1 MKKTLVS
8 LLLAAMLVLTS
19 VAGLADGLAALPAI
33 PEAYSLPIEGAE
45 NVPQLSMYLGTE
57 AGYEKAY
64 LSYDEHVA
72 IIEWENRTGL
82 DFTFVHPPLN
92 DDGSF
97 FNTVIASGDLPDIF
111 ISGFDYYIGDV
122 EGAIADGV
130 IIDLN
135 PYIEQYGY
143 YYLTEAH
150 TNWDEQAMKNFM
162 TDSGMFRFGAASQR
176 VPVLGQQH
184 TGWSVREDLLDAAG
198 LDMPETIG
206 QFTDMLRAFKEL
218 GVEEPLVFEKL
229 SSSYVYGNGALTSH
243 LGVNS
248 NTWMLDEEGKVT
260 YSMVHPNYVQWLE
273 LLNGWYNEG
282 LISIDCISR
291 THSDAEAVV
300 TSGRGGVVSF
310 GNWETQENIA
320 VGKAAVGEEFN
331 LLGMGVLAADEES
344 VGEQYNIFA
353 APIVNG
359 ENGNYFGISSQNP
372 NPVETF
378 KALDYL
384 YSYEGVELMVFGP
397 ETAVDQLHREDGNV
411 VDIHWTNEDGT
422 RQFSEYILNNPELEY
437 NSIRYIYTIQGLST
451 EYASEMEYMQYGEEC
466 NQQHWEA
473 WTNMYD
479 VEYSQRIPTTIT
491 LTAEEASERTVIMTD
506 IETYIYE
513 VINNIVFGQE
523 DIANWDAHVQT
534 MYDMGIERAIEITQG
549 AVDRYNNR

>member
-1 MKKTLVS
+1 MKKTIVS
-8 LLLAAMLVLTS
+8 LLLVALLALTS
-19 VAGLADGLAALPAI
+19 VAGLAEGLGLPEI
-33 PEAYSLPIEGAE
+33 PEVYALPIEGAE
-45 NVPQLSMYLGTE
+45 NVPQLKMYLGTE

-72 IIEWENRTGL
+72 IIEWENRVGL

-92 DDGSF
+92 DDGTF
-97 FNTVIASGDLPDIF
+97 FNTVISSGQLPDIM
-111 ISGFDYYIGDV
+111 ISSFSNYLGGV
-122 EGAIADGV
+122 EGAIGDGV
-130 IIDLN
+130 LVNLDD
-135 PYIEQYGY
+135 YILQYGH

-150 TNWDEQAMKNFM
+150 KNWDAQAAKNFK
-162 TDSGMFRFGAASQR
+162 TDSGMYRFGAASQR
-176 VPVLGQQH
+176 VPVLGMQH
-184 TGWSVREDLLDAAG
+184 SGFVVREDLLDQAG

-206 QFTDMLRAFKEL
+206 EFTEMLKAFKEL

-229 SSSYVYGNGALTSH
+229 SSSYIYGNGALTSH

-248 NTWMLDEEGKVT
+248 NTWMYDEEGKVT
-260 YSMVHPNYVQWLE
+260 YAMIEDNYVEWLK
-273 LLNGWYNEG
+273 LLNSWYNDG

-300 TSGRGGVVSF
+300 TSGRGGVVAF

-331 LLGMGVLAADEES
+331 LLGMPVLAADEDS

-353 APIVNG
+353 SPIVNG
-359 ENGNYFGISSQNP
+359 ENTNYFGITTTNP
-372 NPVETF
+372 APVESF

-411 VDIHWTNEDGT
+411 VDIHWTEADGK

-466 NQQHWEA
+466 NAQCWEA
-473 WTNMYD
+473 WTANYD
-479 VEYSQRIPTTIT
+479 VAHSRRLPNALS
-491 LTAEEASERTVIMTD
+491 LTAEEASARTVIMTEV
-506 IETYIYE
+506 ETFIYE
-513 VINNIVFGQE
+513 KINQIVFGQDSIE
-523 DIANWDAHVQT
+523 NWPTYVQQL
-534 MYDMGIERAIEITQG
+534 YDMGIEDAIAITQ
-549 AVDRYNNR
+549 AATDRYNAR